1 MLTQKISE
9 VVLHRDYS
17 STTRIHLSDQMQNV
31 TVGDEFKRVIDI
43 HIIFGW
49 ELIVNETRCN
59 STNQRHRVN

>member
-59 STNQRHRVN
+59 SANQRHRVN